1 MEVRFNSRTPTAVA
15 GLDGLVT
22 VSLQLLLL
30 SCPISLGGSRG
41 NDHGIPKRF
50 KQPKLLE
57 RVRITIR
64 PK

>member
-50 KQPKLLE
+50 KATK
-57 RVRITIR
+57 TS
-64 PK
+64 